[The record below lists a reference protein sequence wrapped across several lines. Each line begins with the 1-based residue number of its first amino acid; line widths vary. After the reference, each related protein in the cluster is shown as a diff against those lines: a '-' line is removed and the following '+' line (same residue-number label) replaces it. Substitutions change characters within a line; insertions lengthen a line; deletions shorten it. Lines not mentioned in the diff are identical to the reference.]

1 MWVPGPGVVTA
12 TRSLISKETDA
23 TRRGTAGGN
32 GGCRPYLDAFMDAS
46 RSMSAGEDK
55 ITP

>member
-32 GGCRPYLDAFMDAS
+32 GRFPSFLDVFMDAS
-46 RSMSAGEDK
+46 GSLSAGEDK